1 MESVC
6 DTIENIRIATRA
18 MAGKKKK
25 KHKTNKHPK
34 KKRTLIVPHNIT
46 MANKEAISPTE
57 VDGQRTIDS
66 SKPVQPE
73 ITDTGNTN
81 GNSRSSESNKK
92 ESLTKYLWS
101 GVMGA
106 LVTLAL
112 LVLLA
117 FFIPGFRYSSY
128 YVNEDPSQLSQLL
141 TSNLSERDSVNVA
154 KEIDAETARRKDMI
168 EDLLD
173 QGVIVSSEDFASNL
187 SGYYNALIAVLAAV
201 LVILNL
207 FGFFAWRSNA
217 AEALEQEKRKLSDE
231 IDNIDNRLE
240 KNLDEILR
248 KNQAVREKLESYF
261 QRLIDQDNHLND
273 DEWDKLRLL
282 LEKYKKKEVLQE
294 IKADEKDNDGSIE
307 EE

>member
-1 MESVC
+1 
-6 DTIENIRIATRA
+6 

-34 KKRTLIVPHNIT
+34 KKKRTLIVPNNIT
-46 MANKEAISPTE
+46 MANKVAISPTE

-66 SKPVQPE
+66 GKPVQPE
-73 ITDTGNTN
+73 ITDTGKNTI

-92 ESLTKYLWS
+92 ESLNKYLLS

-106 LVTLAL
+106 LITLAL
-112 LVLLA
+112 LVLVA

-141 TSNLSERDSVNVA
+141 TSNLSERDSVIVA

-240 KNLDEILR
+240 NNLDEILR

-294 IKADEKDNDGSIE
+294 IKTDEKDNDGSIE

>member
-1 MESVC
+1 
-6 DTIENIRIATRA
+6 

-168 EDLLD
+168 EDLLN

-261 QRLIDQDNHLND
+261 QRLIDQDTHLND

>member
-1 MESVC
+1 
-6 DTIENIRIATRA
+6 

-34 KKRTLIVPHNIT
+34 KKKRTLIVPNNIT
-46 MANKEAISPTE
+46 MANKVAISPTE

-66 SKPVQPE
+66 GKPVQPE
-73 ITDTGNTN
+73 TTDTGKNTN

-92 ESLTKYLWS
+92 ESLNKYLLS

-112 LVLLA
+112 LVLVA

-141 TSNLSERDSVNVA
+141 TSNLSERDSVIVA

-240 KNLDEILR
+240 NNLDEILR

-294 IKADEKDNDGSIE
+294 IKTDEKDNDGSIE

>member
-1 MESVC
+1 
-6 DTIENIRIATRA
+6 

>member
-1 MESVC
+1 
-6 DTIENIRIATRA
+6 
-18 MAGKKKK
+18 
-25 KHKTNKHPK
+25 
-34 KKRTLIVPHNIT
+34 

>member
-1 MESVC
+1 M
-6 DTIENIRIATRA
+6 IYLP
-18 MAGKKKK
+18 
-25 KHKTNKHPK
+25 HPK